1 MGHDRGRPASGVFG
15 RVSGPSGG
23 ESMKVQRLAWLLVAV
38 AVTAALPIARAG
50 AAPPKTTLTLGVDQE
65 VVGLDPNKVTAFSSF
80 RRIDLLYNK
89 LVTYDA
95 GLHVVGD
102 LAESW
107 DNPDSRTY
115 VFHLRRGVLFHDGT
129 ELTSADVV
137 YTINR
142 ILDPKT
148 ASPGRSYID
157 VIDGVTAPDRYTVRL
172 HLAYPL
178 ASLLSGLASGNA
190 AVVER
195 TAVEKSGDLQ
205 KTAAGTGPFMLAEWV
220 PDNYMRLARNPHY
233 FKRGLPKVDEVV
245 FRIIPEPAS
254 LLAGM
259 RSRSLDMATIS
270 DGSVVKQAMG
280 DHALVVAQAPSL
292 NLRIFSFNTTRPP
305 FTDSR
310 VRNAIAF
317 AIDRQAVLN
326 AAEFGMGV
334 VSGPIPAP
342 DTVWALPVSDFP
354 EYRPN
359 PARARELLQAAGAAG
374 ASFTITAAPTYEGG
388 IAVAQV
394 IQSQLKAVGLN
405 PTIQNVE
412 WGQYINL
419 WVKRDFETMVELR
432 GGDPDPDR
440 FLYRT
445 FHSTGAV
452 NNFLFKNPA
461 ADKLLDR
468 GRVHLTVA
476 ERRPIYHDLE
486 RLLVTEAP
494 AVFLY
499 TPYESQV
506 LQSYVK
512 GFRIIPTGAL
522 NYLEQTSVEH

>member
-1 MGHDRGRPASGVFG
+1 MRRT
-15 RVSGPSGG
+15 
-23 ESMKVQRLAWLLVAV
+23 AWLLLAIAV
-38 AVTAALPIARAG
+38 AVSVPALRAG
-50 AAPPKTTLTLGVDQE
+50 AAPGKVTLTIGVDQE

-80 RRIDLLYNK
+80 RRVDLLYNK

-115 VFHLRRGVLFHDGT
+115 VFHLRHGVRFHDGA
-129 ELTSADVV
+129 EMTSADVV

-157 VIDGVTAPDRYTVRL
+157 VIDTVTAPDKYTVRL
-172 HLAYPL
+172 GLKYPL

-190 AVVER
+190 AIVEQA
-195 TAVEKSGDLQ
+195 AVQRAGDLQ
-205 KTAAGTGPFMLAEWV
+205 KTEAGTGPFILAEWV
-220 PDNYMRLARNPHY
+220 PDNYMRLTRNPHY
-233 FKRGLPKVDEVV
+233 FKRGLPRVDEVV
-245 FRIIPEPAS
+245 FRIIPEQAS
-254 LLAGM
+254 LLAGL

-280 DHALVVAQAPSL
+280 VNTLAVQQAPSL
-292 NLRIFSFNTTRPP
+292 NLRIFSFNTTRKP

-310 VRNAIAF
+310 VRDAIAY
-317 AIDRQAVLN
+317 AIDRQAIIN

-342 DTVWALPVSDFP
+342 DRVWALPVSNFP

-359 PARARELLQAAGAAG
+359 PGRARQLLQEAGAAG
-374 ASFTITAAPTYEGG
+374 ASFSITVSPTYEGG
-388 IAVAQV
+388 LAVAQV

-405 PTIQNVE
+405 ANIQNVE
-412 WGQYINL
+412 WGQYINQ
-419 WVKRDFETMVELR
+419 WVKRDFDAMVELR

-445 FHSTGAV
+445 FYSTGAV
-452 NNFLFKNPA
+452 NNFLFK
-461 ADKLLDR
+461 DSTVDRLLDR
-468 GRVHLTVA
+468 GRVHVTVA
-476 ERRPIYHDLE
+476 GRLPIYHDLE
-486 RLLVTEAP
+486 HALVTDAP

-499 TPYESQV
+499 TPMESQV
-506 LQSYVK
+506 LQTYVK

-522 NYLEQTSVEH
+522 NYLEQASIER

>member
-1 MGHDRGRPASGVFG
+1 MTARRLMWLVLAATVTASL
-15 RVSGPSGG
+15 P
-23 ESMKVQRLAWLLVAV
+23 AV
-38 AVTAALPIARAG
+38 AMRAG
-50 AAPPKTTLTLGVDQE
+50 AAPAQVTLTLGVDQE
-65 VVGLDPNKVTAFSSF
+65 AVGLDPNKVTAFSSF

-107 DNPDSRTY
+107 NNPDSRTY

-129 ELTSADVV
+129 EMTSADVV

-157 VIDGVTAPDRYTVRL
+157 VVDGVTAPDRYTVRL

-190 AVVER
+190 SIVER
-195 TAVEKSGDLQ
+195 AAVERSSDLQ
-205 KTAAGTGPFMLAEWV
+205 KTEGGTGPFMLAEWV

-245 FRIIPEPAS
+245 FRIIPEQAS
-254 LLAGM
+254 LLAGV

-270 DGSVVKQAMG
+270 DGSVVRQAMG
-280 DHALVVAQAPSL
+280 DRTLVVAQAPSL
-292 NLRIFSFNTTRPP
+292 NLRIFSFNTTRRP

-310 VRNAIAF
+310 VRDAIAY

-342 DTVWALPVSDFP
+342 DKVWALPVSDFP
-354 EYRPN
+354 EYHPN
-359 PARARELLQAAGAAG
+359 PARARQLIQDAGAAG
-374 ASFTITAAPTYEGG
+374 ASFGITASPTYEGG
-388 IAVAQV
+388 IAEAQV
-394 IQSQLKAVGLN
+394 IQSQLRAVGLN
-405 PTIQNVE
+405 PTIQDVE

-419 WVKRDFETMVELR
+419 WVKRDFDTMVELR

-445 FHSTGAV
+445 FYSTGAV
-452 NNFLFKNPA
+452 NNFLFKDPA

-468 GRVHLTVA
+468 GRVHVTVA
-476 ERRPIYHDLE
+476 ERQPIYHDLE
-486 RLLVTEAP
+486 RLLVTDAP

-506 LQSYVK
+506 LQPYVK

-522 NYLEQTSVEH
+522 NYVEQTSIEH

>member
-1 MGHDRGRPASGVFG
+1 M
-15 RVSGPSGG
+15 
-23 ESMKVQRLAWLLVAV
+23 WLVVAAAV
-38 AVTAALPIARAG
+38 AMPAGAGLLPAG
-50 AAPPKTTLTLGVDQE
+50 AAPGKVTLTLGVDQE

-80 RRIDLLYNK
+80 RRNDFLYNK

-107 DNPDSRTY
+107 DTPDSRTY
-115 VFHLRRGVLFHDGT
+115 VFHLRRGVRFHDGA
-129 ELTSADVV
+129 EMTSADVAF
-137 YTINR
+137 TIQR

-157 VIDGVTAPDRYTVRL
+157 VIDTVTAPDRYTVRL
-172 HLAYPL
+172 HLKYPL

-190 AVVER
+190 AIVER
-195 TAVEKSGDLQ
+195 AAVARAGDLQ
-205 KTAAGTGPFMLAEWV
+205 KTEAGTGPFMLAEWV
-220 PDNYMRLARNPHY
+220 PDNFMRLTRNPNY
-233 FKRGLPKVDEVV
+233 FKRGLPKVDEIVIRV
-245 FRIIPEPAS
+245 IPEQAS
-254 LLAGM
+254 LLAGV

-280 DHALVVAQAPSL
+280 DRALTVLQAPSL
-292 NLRIFSFNTTRPP
+292 NLRIFSFNTTRRP
-305 FTDSR
+305 FVDSR
-310 VRNAIAF
+310 VRDAIAF
-317 AIDRQAVLN
+317 ALDRQAIVN

-342 DTVWALPVSDFP
+342 DKVWALPVSEFP

-359 PARARELLQAAGAAG
+359 PGRARQLLQEAGAAG
-374 ASFTITAAPTYEGG
+374 ASFAITVSPTYEGG
-388 IAVAQV
+388 LAVAQV
-394 IQSQLKAVGLN
+394 IQSQLRAVGLS

-412 WGQYINL
+412 WGQYINQ
-419 WVKRDFETMVELR
+419 WVKRDFDTMVELR

-445 FHSTGAV
+445 FYSTGAV
-452 NNFLFKNPA
+452 NNFLFKDPA
-461 ADKLLDR
+461 VDRLLDR
-468 GRVHLTVA
+468 GRVHLTVS
-476 ERRPIYHDLE
+476 ERAPIYHDLE
-486 RLLVTEAP
+486 RLLVTDAP

-499 TPYESQV
+499 TPMESQV

-522 NYLEQTSVEH
+522 NYLEQTSIER

>member
-1 MGHDRGRPASGVFG
+1 MT
-15 RVSGPSGG
+15 
-23 ESMKVQRLAWLLVAV
+23 VAV
-38 AVTAALPIARAG
+38 AASLAAGQVRAG
-50 AAPPKTTLTLGVDQE
+50 AAPAKVTLTLGVDQE

-115 VFHLRRGVLFHDGT
+115 VFHLRHGVVFHDGT
-129 ELTSADVV
+129 EMTSADIV

-190 AVVER
+190 AIVER
-195 TAVEKSGDLQ
+195 AAVEKAGDLQ
-205 KTAAGTGPFMLAEWV
+205 KTEAGTGPFMLAEWV
-220 PDNYMRLARNPHY
+220 PDNFMRLARNPRY
-233 FKRGLPKVDEVV
+233 FKRGLPRVDEVV
-245 FRIIPEPAS
+245 YRVIPEQAS
-254 LLAGM
+254 LLAGV

-280 DHALVVAQAPSL
+280 ERALVVAQAPSL
-292 NLRIFSFNTTRPP
+292 NLRIFSFNTTRRP
-305 FTDSR
+305 FTDAR
-310 VRNAIAF
+310 VRDAIAF

-342 DTVWALPVSDFP
+342 DKVWALPVSDFP

-359 PARARELLQAAGAAG
+359 QARARQLIQEAGASG
-374 ASFTITAAPTYEGG
+374 ASFTITAAATYEGG
-388 IAVAQV
+388 IAEAQV
-394 IQSQLKAVGLN
+394 IQNQLKAVGLN

-419 WVKRDFETMVELR
+419 WVKRDFDTMVELR

-445 FHSTGAV
+445 FYSTGAV
-452 NNFLFKNPA
+452 NNFLFK
-461 ADKLLDR
+461 DSTVDRLLDR

-476 ERRPIYHDLE
+476 ERAPIYHDLE
-486 RLLVTEAP
+486 RALVTDAP

-499 TPYESQV
+499 APYETQV
-506 LQSYVK
+506 MQSYVK
-512 GFRIIPTGAL
+512 GFRIVPTGAL
-522 NYLEQTSVEH
+522 TYLEQTSIER

>member
-1 MGHDRGRPASGVFG
+1 MR
-15 RVSGPSGG
+15 RV
-23 ESMKVQRLAWLLVAV
+23 AWLLLAIAV
-38 AVTAALPIARAG
+38 AVSVPVLRAG
-50 AAPPKTTLTLGVDQE
+50 AAPGKVTLTIGVDQE

-80 RRIDLLYNK
+80 RRVDLLYNK

-115 VFHLRRGVLFHDGT
+115 VFHLRHGVRFHDGT
-129 ELTSADVV
+129 EMTSADVV

-157 VIDGVTAPDRYTVRL
+157 VIDTVTAPDKYTVRL
-172 HLAYPL
+172 GLKYPL

-190 AVVER
+190 SIVEQAAVQR
-195 TAVEKSGDLQ
+195 SGDLQ
-205 KTAAGTGPFMLAEWV
+205 KTEAGTGPFMLAEWV
-220 PDNYMRLARNPHY
+220 PDNYMRLTRNPRY

-245 FRIIPEPAS
+245 FRVIPEQAS
-254 LLAGM
+254 LLAGL
-259 RSRSLDMATIS
+259 RSHSLDMATIS

-280 DHALVVAQAPSL
+280 LNTLAVQQAPSL
-292 NLRIFSFNTTRPP
+292 NLRIFSFNTTRKP

-310 VRNAIAF
+310 VRDAIAF
-317 AIDRQAVLN
+317 AINRQAIIG

-342 DTVWALPVSDFP
+342 DRVWALPVSNFP

-359 PARARELLQAAGAAG
+359 PGRARQLLQESGAAG
-374 ASFTITAAPTYEGG
+374 ASFNITVSPTYEGG
-388 IAVAQV
+388 LAVAQV

-405 PTIQNVE
+405 ANIQNVE
-412 WGQYINL
+412 WGQYINQ
-419 WVKRDFETMVELR
+419 WVKRDFDTMVELR

-445 FHSTGAV
+445 FYSTGAV
-452 NNFLFKNPA
+452 NNFLFK
-461 ADKLLDR
+461 DSTVDRLLDR
-468 GRVHLTVA
+468 GRVHVTVA
-476 ERRPIYHDLE
+476 ERLPIYHDLE
-486 RLLVTEAP
+486 HALVTNAP

-499 TPYESQV
+499 TPMESQV
-506 LQSYVK
+506 LQTYVK

-522 NYLEQTSVEH
+522 NYVEQTSIER